1 MTNEERMNAAIQE
14 VALQRNQMGERAAN
28 LAIALAEAQEKVKE
42 LEDKL
47 VALAKGEAPTESNVV
62 DLPRSP
68 S

>member
-1 MTNEERMNAAIQE
+1 MNAALQE
-14 VALQRNQMGERAAN
+14 VALQRNLLGERAAN
-28 LAIALAEAQEKVKE
+28 LAIALAEAQAKVKE

-47 VALAKGEAPTESNVV
+47 VALAKGEGESNVV